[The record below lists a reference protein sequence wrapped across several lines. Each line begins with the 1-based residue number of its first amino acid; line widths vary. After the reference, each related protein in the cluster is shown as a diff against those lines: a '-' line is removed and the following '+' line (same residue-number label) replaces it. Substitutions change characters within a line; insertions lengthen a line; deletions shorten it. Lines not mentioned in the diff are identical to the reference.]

1 MAMKSPENQT
11 ENQIIVFYD
20 GVCALC
26 NSSVKWLI
34 STDKKRRL
42 KYAPLQ
48 GETAKNLIDSKS
60 RESLHSLV
68 LWTGGKIYQ
77 RSEAFFEIVKIIGG
91 FNRFWLIFSVFPTS
105 WCNVVYDFVA
115 RNRYRWFGKYE
126 SCPIPKPEVRELF
139 LE

>member
-1 MAMKSPENQT
+1 MKSAENQT
-11 ENQIIVFYD
+11 ENRIIVFYD

-26 NSSVKWLI
+26 NHSVKWLI
-34 STDKKRRL
+34 SADKKRKL

-48 GETAKNLIDSKS
+48 GETAKKLIDSNS
-60 RESLHSLV
+60 RESLHSIV
-68 LWTGGKIYQ
+68 LFTGGKIYQ

-91 FNRFWLIFSVFPTS
+91 IHRLWLIFSVFPIS
-105 WCNVVYDFVA
+105 WTNMVYDFVA

-126 SCPIPKPEVRELF
+126 SCPIPKPEVSQLF